1 MAIKTLKQLSDEA
14 REQTAVEAV
23 AARGD
28 VEQPFIAAARA
39 NIDRARETE
48 PDWLIAAR
56 ERALTAFE
64 RLGFPH
70 KRVEE
75 WKYTDLRQKLSGGD
89 ASLSHSRDRQTG
101 AHAGVQGLS
110 INAITTGNADTW
122 KSLIEAVTQSGTLE
136 INPMAALSF
145 ALSPQIICIRVEK
158 GASPSELDLNLTED
172 HTTETVLG
180 DFKVL
185 ELGEGATLSIVED
198 QPPARAKGLRN
209 DATMIRL
216 GQGAN
221 LTHLAIDDGGARLAV
236 HTRMIQMDADATYDA
251 TFAQF
256 GGGTTRNEIRIEM
269 NGAQASAN
277 LRGAYLL
284 AGDDH
289 CDTTTVIDH
298 NVPDCTSN
306 QTFKGVL
313 NDTASAAYQGKVIVA
328 KDAQRT
334 DAKQLS
340 KTLLLSNR
348 CEINAKPELMIFAD
362 DVQCAHGATS
372 GDIDSDQLFY
382 LRARGIPEK
391 EARRLLIEAFLNDIF
406 EGEDNEHIRTKIS
419 RWLGEASG

>member
-14 REQTAVEAV
+14 REMSAVEAV

-28 VEQPFIAAARA
+28 VEQPFITAARA
-39 NIDRARETE
+39 NIERARATE
-48 PDWLIAAR
+48 PAWLIAAR

-75 WKYTDLRQKLSGGD
+75 WKYTDLRQKLSR
-89 ASLSHSRDRQTG
+89 AEPPVLSHSRDRQTG
-101 AHAGVQGLS
+101 AHAAVQGLS
-110 INAITTGNADTW
+110 IDAITSANADSW
-122 KSLIEAVTQSGTLE
+122 KSLIETVAQSGALDT
-136 INPMAALSF
+136 NPMAALSF
-145 ALSPQIICIRVEK
+145 ALSPQIICLRADK
-158 GASPSELDLNLTED
+158 GASLSELDLNLTED
-172 HTTETVLG
+172 HTAEAVLG
-180 DFKVL
+180 DFKVI
-185 ELGEGATLSIVED
+185 ELGEGAALSIVED
-198 QPPARAKGLRN
+198 QPLAPATGLRN
-209 DATMIRL
+209 DATIIHL
-216 GQGAN
+216 GQGAR
-221 LTHLAIDDGGARLAV
+221 LTHLAIDDGGTRLGV

-256 GGGTTRNEIRIEM
+256 GGSMTRNEIRIEM
-269 NGAQASAN
+269 NGPHAGAN

-306 QTFKGVL
+306 QVFKGVL

-328 KDAQRT
+328 EDAQRT

-340 KTLLLSNR
+340 KTLLLSDR
-348 CEINAKPELMIFAD
+348 CEIDAKPELMIFAD

-372 GDIDSDQLFY
+372 GDIDDDQLFY
-382 LRARGIPEK
+382 LRARGIPEND
-391 EARRLLIEAFLNDIF
+391 ARRLLIEAFLNDVF
-406 EGEDNEHIRTKIS
+406 EGEGNAHIRTKIS
-419 RWLGEASG
+419 EWLGKAN